1 MHLFDFEANLYD
13 QIVEVQFGMR
23 LRGERKF
30 EGLEDLKKQ
39 ILKDVEAG
47 RALFVKG
54 SALDV

>member
-1 MHLFDFEANLYD
+1 VHLFDFEANLYD